1 MARAYVEGVLTGQW
15 GPDQQTLT
23 RWERTYGYDVH
34 KVMRIG
40 RPPLLRLHP

>member
-1 MARAYVEGVLTGQW
+1 MARAFVEGLLTGQW

-23 RWERTYGYDVH
+23 RWRREYLYDVH

-40 RPPLLRLHP
+40 RTPVMRLHR